1 MFLPPRKCDS
11 VDPTEWRST
20 AQVQPLRAVK
30 KGKRRERDDCSLRH
44 VVFRLLI
51 VGSTALAFGEMRW
64 RTVVSST
71 EDTIATMTRHLVLRL
86 YDGEVAQEHK

>member
-1 MFLPPRKCDS
+1 MEKYGASAAAKSSEERK
-11 VDPTEWRST
+11 E
-20 AQVQPLRAVK
+20 A
-30 KGKRRERDDCSLRH
+30 RERDDCSLRH
-44 VVFRLLI
+44 DVFRLLI

-64 RTVVSST
+64 RTVVWSTET

>member
-30 KGKRRERDDCSLRH
+30 KGKRRERET
-44 VVFRLLI
+44 I
-51 VGSTALAFGEMRW
+51 VHYAMIYF
-64 RTVVSST
+64 
-71 EDTIATMTRHLVLRL
+71 D
-86 YDGEVAQEHK
+86 Y

>member
-1 MFLPPRKCDS
+1 M
-11 VDPTEWRST
+11 
-20 AQVQPLRAVK
+20 K